1 MVRTITKIGNSCG
14 LIFDRTL
21 LDLTHLKLG
30 DEVNITVHDG
40 GSVTIEPAREV
51 IKPERAAELAKS
63 LVGANS
69 ELFRRL
75 SQ

>member
-1 MVRTITKIGNSCG
+1 MVRTLTKIGNSCG

-40 GSVTIEPAREV
+40 GSVTIEPAREM
-51 IKPERAAELAKS
+51 ITPQRAAELTKE
-63 LVGANS
+63 LVEGNS

>member
-1 MVRTITKIGNSCG
+1 MVRTITKVGNSCG

-30 DEVNITVHDG
+30 DEVNVTVHSG

-51 IKPERAAELAKS
+51 IEPERAAELAKM
-63 LVGANS
+63 LVEGNG

-75 SQ
+75 SK

>member
-30 DEVNITVHDG
+30 DEVNIKVHDG
-40 GSVTIEPAREV
+40 GSVTIEPVRE
-51 IKPERAAELAKS
+51 KLSSEAFSS
-63 LVGANS
+63 LVKEVLQDYS
-69 ELFRRL
+69 TTLKKL
-75 SQ
+75 S